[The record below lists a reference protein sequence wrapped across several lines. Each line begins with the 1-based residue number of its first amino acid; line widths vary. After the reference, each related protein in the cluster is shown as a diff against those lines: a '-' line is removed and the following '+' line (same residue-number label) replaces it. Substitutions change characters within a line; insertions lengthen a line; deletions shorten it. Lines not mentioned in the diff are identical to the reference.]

1 MRIIELHGKTGDS
14 KIVLGESMEHLP
26 GYCDI
31 GNSVIITDANVRKA
45 CGTKFPK
52 GMEVIEIGTGEGNK
66 TLETVQ
72 MLYSRLLELGLDR
85 SSTIIGIG
93 GGIVCDIAGF
103 AATTF
108 MRGTKCG
115 FVPTSLLAQVDASI
129 GGKNGVNFKG
139 YKNIIGTFRQPD
151 FVLCDFEL
159 LVTLPERELR
169 CGFAE
174 IVKHGAISDSA
185 LFAYLEENH
194 KAAISLKKTAI
205 EKVLHDAL
213 VAKAK
218 VVERDET
225 EHGERMKLN
234 FGHTIGH
241 AIEKITGLPHGEAI
255 SIGMVAEARL
265 SVAKGLLTEKAFR
278 RLRALLEKIGLPIT
292 LSGKCDKTS
301 IIDAIMKDK
310 KKRNAKLRIILLEGI
325 GKAKVVEI
333 TDADLE
339 VALHDLC

>member
-1 MRIIELHGKTGDS
+1 MRNIELHGKTGDS
-14 KIVLGESMEHLP
+14 KIVLGESIEQLP
-26 GYCDI
+26 SYCDI
-31 GNSVIITDANVRKA
+31 GNSVIVTDANVRKV
-45 CGTKFPK
+45 CGSKFPK
-52 GMEVIEIGTGEGNK
+52 EMEVIEIGTGEGNK

-72 MLYSRLLELGLDR
+72 LLYSRFLELGLDR
-85 SSTIIGIG
+85 SSTVIGIG

-103 AATTF
+103 VATTF
-108 MRGTKCG
+108 MRGMKCG

-159 LVTLPERELR
+159 LATLPERELR

-174 IVKHGAISDSA
+174 IVKHGAISDAA
-185 LFAYLEENH
+185 LFTYLEENH
-194 KAAISLKKTAI
+194 AAALSLKKTVI

-241 AIEKITGLPHGEAI
+241 SIERVVGIPHGEAI

-265 SVAKGLLTEKAFR
+265 SVAKRMLTEKDAE
-278 RLRALLEKIGLPIT
+278 RLRTLLGNIGLPTT
-292 LSGKCDKTS
+292 LDGKCNKTA
-301 IIDAIMKDK
+301 IIDAIKKDK

-325 GKAKVVEI
+325 GKAKVCEI
-333 TDADLE
+333 TEADLE
-339 VALHDLC
+339 VAIHDLC

>member
-14 KIVLGESMEHLP
+14 KIVLGESIEHLP
-26 GYCDI
+26 SYCDI
-31 GNSVIITDANVRKA
+31 GNAAIITDANVRKV
-45 CGTKFPK
+45 CGTGFPN
-52 GMEVIEIGTGEGNK
+52 GAEVIEIGTGEGNK

-72 MLYSRLLELGLDR
+72 TIYSRLLELGLDR
-85 SSTIIGIG
+85 SSTLIGIG
-93 GGIVCDIAGF
+93 GGIVCDITGF
-103 AATTF
+103 VATTF
-108 MRGTKCG
+108 MRGMKCG

-159 LVTLPERELR
+159 LRTLPEREIR

-174 IVKHGAISDSA
+174 IVKHGAISDGA
-185 LFAYLEENH
+185 LFSYLEENH
-194 KAAISLKKTAI
+194 KAALSLKKTAI

-213 VAKAK
+213 VAKAR

-234 FGHTIGH
+234 FGHTVGH

-265 SVAKGLLTEKAFR
+265 SVAKGMLIEKDAG
-278 RLRALLEKIGLPIT
+278 RLHVLLEGIGLPIT
-292 LSGKCDKTS
+292 LDSMCGKNE
-301 IIDAIMKDK
+301 IVDAIRKDK
-310 KKRNAKLRIILLEGI
+310 KKRNAKLRCVLLEGI

-333 TDADLE
+333 TEADLE
-339 VALHDLC
+339 VAIHDLC